1 MSQTDSKEVKS
12 IFSFT
17 QAIIDECGP
26 RLAGDPS
33 THKAAEMIRE
43 EFATYCDSTDLESF
57 DVHPNAFL
65 GQLRL
70 LAVIYPVVV
79 ICLWFQWSI
88 VAALGLSFGFLALI
102 LETIFYH
109 EVLDIF
115 WKKKQGK
122 NVIGIVEPTNE
133 VKQQIIL
140 SGHHDSAN
148 IFNYLT
154 YFPKYYPL
162 LIGGAFFTVLYVLVF
177 GWVWA
182 VFSVIPGVDMSQ
194 GVRLFLQI
202 SATVLTPLIVALWFF
217 TASTG
222 TPGAGDNLVSVAIA
236 NQVGKQFAR
245 EKLQNTRIIL
255 ASFDAEEA
263 GLRGARAYCKKHKE
277 ELLAIPTFNFNM
289 DCPYILKNLS
299 FLTTDING
307 TVRLSKEMAT
317 ECVSIAKSLG
327 YKAKAFPIPF
337 LIGGCD
343 SGEFGRIGV
352 TATNL
357 SAMSIESIKQGQS
370 YHTPNDTVDKIE
382 PGTVEAAFQIAIA
395 FVQQKDQQSILH

>member
-122 NVIGIVEPTNE
+122 
-133 VKQQIIL
+133 K
-140 SGHHDSAN
+140 
-148 IFNYLT
+148 
-154 YFPKYYPL
+154 
-162 LIGGAFFTVLYVLVF
+162 
-177 GWVWA
+177 
-182 VFSVIPGVDMSQ
+182 
-194 GVRLFLQI
+194 
-202 SATVLTPLIVALWFF
+202 
-217 TASTG
+217 
-222 TPGAGDNLVSVAIA
+222 
-236 NQVGKQFAR
+236 VGNSSLAR
-245 EKLQNTRIIL
+245 
-255 ASFDAEEA
+255 
-263 GLRGARAYCKKHKE
+263 Y
-277 ELLAIPTFNFNM
+277 
-289 DCPYILKNLS
+289 
-299 FLTTDING
+299 
-307 TVRLSKEMAT
+307 
-317 ECVSIAKSLG
+317 
-327 YKAKAFPIPF
+327 
-337 LIGGCD
+337 
-343 SGEFGRIGV
+343 
-352 TATNL
+352 
-357 SAMSIESIKQGQS
+357 
-370 YHTPNDTVDKIE
+370 
-382 PGTVEAAFQIAIA
+382 
-395 FVQQKDQQSILH
+395 SIL